1 MSRLVPPLLRGNP
14 PFRRFWTGQAIS
26 LFGDQ
31 IGFIALPLAAVLALD
46 ANAAEMGYLAAALLA
61 PNLLFSLHAG
71 AWVDRRG
78 RRRQVMMA
86 ADLGR
91 AGLIATIP
99 LAYAFDALT
108 FPHLYAVAFLTGTL
122 SVFFYVSYST
132 LFVSLVPRSQYV
144 EAESVLNGSR
154 AFSYVGG
161 PSLGGLL
168 VSLFTAPF
176 ALLADAVS
184 FVASALF
191 LGRISPSEPP
201 TEPQERGH
209 LVAGLRFI
217 WRSAIIRPALAA
229 TATINFFN
237 FVFFALFVLFAT
249 RSLHVA
255 PGTLGLVL
263 GAGAVGGVIG
273 SLVTGRLGRR
283 IGIGPAFVLGCVL
296 FPAPLVLVPL
306 AAGPEP
312 LVLALLFAA
321 EFGSGLGV
329 MILDISA
336 GAIFAALIPD
346 RLRARVAGAYM
357 VVNYGVRPLG
367 ALVGGALGTAIGLRP
382 TLWLAT
388 VGAIAGVLWLLPSPV
403 RSLRELP
410 EAAEDEP
417 TGARPEEGVNV
428 RLLSPAREPQ
438 GS

>member
-1 MSRLVPPLLRGNP
+1 VSRLVPPLLRGNP